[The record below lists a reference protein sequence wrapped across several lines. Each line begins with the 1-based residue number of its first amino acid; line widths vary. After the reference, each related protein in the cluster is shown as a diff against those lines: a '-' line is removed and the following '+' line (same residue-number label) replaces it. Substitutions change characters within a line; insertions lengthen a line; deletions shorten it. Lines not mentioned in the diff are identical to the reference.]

1 MKSEKKKK
9 EELTEEQIAE
19 RLIILAMLE
28 ESDRRMER
36 IKAKYDPL
44 TGEGLDWMLNP
55 ITHESLYNRERIEI
69 PDHIIPVQWMPE
81 EMRRNK
87 LVKSVIAHGSI
98 SEYIVNELH
107 LTPSVALIGKI
118 QLSLLEVRR
127 KTDPIFWF
135 ACYWAIKPK
144 DGSTDDEEEEYIEED
159 EDLYDD
165 EEVEAKPRQAQKA
178 DYTLVPFVLNYGQ
191 LILLSWFEALRLARS
206 PILIVVLKAR
216 QWGASTLTQCYF
228 AWIQLNL
235 KTGWYSVIVAQTAS
249 SSNRIKMMYQ
259 KGIGQYDAS
268 LVGVKDPEAR
278 LRFSPYGVT
287 KSDFQIVWGPMSKR
301 NLARDISIS
310 IGTYENPD
318 NMPGADISLVH
329 YSEVALWKETNGKKP
344 EDIIKSISGGLKR
357 GHLAMEVLE
366 STPRGSGNYFQRAY
380 DDAKNGESSRHAVFI
395 PWYYLLNDIL
405 PIKDRYA
412 FALWLYR
419 NREMEDCPMDIPEV
433 KGKRCLNSGKYLW
446 HLWELGATLEGIM
459 WYVVT
464 RLGMPRQQDMA
475 SEAPSDDIEAFL
487 NTDNLA
493 FDLYD
498 IQRMREAYAQK
509 PRFVGDIYSDYAAK
523 ERVLQSYEFEQR
535 QDGRMFIWKKPEY
548 ENIRDRYLVVVDIGG
563 EWKKADWSVIRVFDR
578 KAMMEEGKEETVLMW
593 SGHVPHDHLG
603 WKAVQ
608 VAKWYDNAL
617 LVFESNTLEQRD
629 QNRQVDEGD
638 QLTYILEAIDYCYDN
653 LYVRSNQR
661 PDELNP
667 KKVVRYGFHT
677 NKQTKPDI
685 VNILAEVIR
694 NCDYVERDEETLVE
708 FQQYV
713 RNEGRYEALVG
724 KHDDRLMTAGIGLY
738 ISRRKMDRPAYRV
751 VERDTHEYQHTT
763 TSLAGF

>member
-1 MKSEKKKK
+1 MTTEERIKEHKK
-9 EELTEEQIAE
+9 ELTERQAATATMVAMMLAE
-19 RLIILAMLE
+19 SAK
-28 ESDRRMER
+28 RMER
-36 IKAKYDPL
+36 IEAKYDPV
-44 TGEGLDWMLNP
+44 TGDGLQWMENP
-55 ITHESLYNRERIEI
+55 ITHENLYNRKKVTI

-81 EMRRNK
+81 EMLQNA
-87 LVKSVIAHGSI
+87 LVQSVTEYGSI
-98 SEYIVNELH
+98 AEYIRQDLGMEPTTAIVGE
-107 LTPSVALIGKI
+107 I

-127 KTDPIFWF
+127 QTDPIYWF
-135 ACYWAIKPK
+135 GCEWAIKPK
-144 DGSTDDEEEEYIEED
+144 YGGMDIADDDEFDEEEEEQ
-159 EDLYDD
+159 
-165 EEVEAKPRQAQKA
+165 KPKKTRRG
-178 DYTLVPFVLNYGQ
+178 DYTLIPFVLNYGQ
-191 LILLSWFEALRLARS
+191 LILLSWFEALRLANS
-206 PILIVVLKAR
+206 PILVVVLKAR

-259 KGIGQYDAS
+259 KGIGQYDPA
-268 LVGVKDPEAR
+268 LLGIKDRDAR
-278 LRFSPYGVT
+278 LRFSPYGLT
-287 KSDFQIVWGPMSKR
+287 KSDFQVVWGPMTKR
-301 NLARDISIS
+301 NIARDISIS

-344 EDIIKSISGGLKR
+344 EDIIKSITGGLKK
-357 GHLAMEVLE
+357 GHLTMEVLE
-366 STPRGSGNYFQRAY
+366 STPRGSGNFFQRAY

-395 PWYYLLNDIL
+395 PWFFILNDTL
-405 PIKDRYA
+405 PLKDREA
-412 FALWLYR
+412 FAEWLYKNR
-419 NREMEDCPMDIPEV
+419 NLEDCPTDIPEH
-433 KGKRCLNSGKYLW
+433 KNKRCLNSGKYLW
-446 HLWELGATLEGIM
+446 NLWKMGATLEGIH
-459 WYVVT
+459 WYVMT

-498 IQRMREAYAQK
+498 IQRMREKYEQR
-509 PRFVGDIYSDYAAK
+509 PRFVGDIYSDYGAGSRCLEKYA
-523 ERVLQSYEFEQR
+523 FEQR

-548 ENIRDRYLVVVDIGG
+548 EHIRDRYLVVVDIGG

-578 KAMMEEGKEETVLMW
+578 KAMMDEGKEETVLMW

-661 PDELNP
+661 PDELGA

-685 VNILAEVIR
+685 VNILSEVIR

-738 ISRRKMDRPAYRV
+738 ISRRKMDKPRYIQQEKPKTGY
-751 VERDTHEYQHTT
+751 YTT

>member
-1 MKSEKKKK
+1 MTSKTKKK
-9 EELTEEQIAE
+9 ELTEEEARLALLIAE
-19 RLIILAMLE
+19 MLE
-28 ESDRRMER
+28 ESDRRMRR
-36 IKAKYDPL
+36 IEAKYDPV
-44 TGEGLDWMLNP
+44 TGEGLQWMENP

-81 EMRRNK
+81 EMRRNV
-87 LVKSVIAHGSI
+87 LVKSVIEHGSI
-98 SEYIVNELH
+98 TDYIIDGLGEEP
-107 LTPSVALIGKI
+107 TDSLIGEI
-118 QLSLLEVRR
+118 QMALLEVRR

-135 ACYWAIKPK
+135 GCYWAIKPK
-144 DGSTDDEEEEYIEED
+144 DGSED
-159 EDLYDD
+159 S
-165 EEVEAKPRQAQKA
+165 EEVDFTEDDTEVDENGEIVLKELVKGG
-178 DYTLVPFVLNYGQ
+178 DYTLIPFVLNYGQ
-191 LILLSWFEALRLARS
+191 LILLSWYEALRLDHS
-206 PILIVVLKAR
+206 PILVVVLKAR

-235 KTGWYSVIVAQTAS
+235 KTGWYSVIVAQVAS
-249 SSNRIKMMYQ
+249 ASNRIKMMYQ

-268 LVGVKDPEAR
+268 LLGIKDPQAR
-278 LRFSPYGVT
+278 LRFSPYGIT
-287 KSDFQIVWGPMSKR
+287 KNDFQIVYGPITKR
-301 NLARDISIS
+301 KLARDVSIS

-318 NMPGADISLVH
+318 NMPSADIALVH
-329 YSEVALWKETNGKKP
+329 YSEVAIWKETNGKKP
-344 EDIIKSISGGLKR
+344 EDIVKSITGGLKK
-357 GHLAMEVLE
+357 GHLTMEVLE
-366 STPRGSGNYFQRAY
+366 STPRGSGNFFQRAY
-380 DDAKNGESSRHAVFI
+380 DDAKNGESSRHAVFV
-395 PWYYLLNDIL
+395 PWYILKQDIL
-405 PIKDRYA
+405 PIKDREA
-412 FALWLYR
+412 FARWLYK
-419 NREMEDCPMDIPEV
+419 NKDMDDCPLYIPEV

-446 HLWELGATLEGIM
+446 NLWQLGATLEGIM

-498 IQRMREAYAQK
+498 IQAMREKYSMK
-509 PRFVGDIYSDYAAK
+509 PRWVGDIYSDYSAK
-523 ERVLQSYEFEQR
+523 ERVLESYAFEQR
-535 QDGRMFIWKKPEY
+535 GDGRMLIWKKPEY
-548 ENIRDRYLVVVDIGG
+548 ENIADRYLVVVDIGG

-578 KAMMEEGKEETVLMW
+578 KAMMDEGREETVLMW

-685 VNILAEVIR
+685 VNILSEVIR
-694 NCDYVERDEETLVE
+694 NCDYVEHDEETLVE

-738 ISRRKMDRPAYRV
+738 VSRRKMDRPHIIKK
-751 VERDTHEYQHTT
+751 ENNTEYNRQYTA
-763 TSLAGF
+763 SMAGF

>member
-1 MKSEKKKK
+1 
-9 EELTEEQIAE
+9 
-19 RLIILAMLE
+19 MLE
-28 ESDRRMER
+28 ESDRRMQR
-36 IKAKYDPL
+36 IEAKYDPV
-44 TGEGLDWMLNP
+44 TGDGLQWLENP
-55 ITHESLYNRERIEI
+55 ITHENLYNRERVEI
-69 PDHIIPVQWMPE
+69 PDHLIPVQWMTE
-81 EMRRNK
+81 EMRRNV
-87 LVKSVIAHGSI
+87 LVKSVMQHGSI
-98 SEYIVNELH
+98 AEYIKNELGAEP
-107 LTPSVALIGKI
+107 TEELIGET

-127 KTDPIFWF
+127 KTDPVFWF
-135 ACYWAIKPK
+135 GVEWAIKPK
-144 DGSTDDEEEEYIEED
+144 DGSEDSEESDEEEYIEDEEDYED
-159 EDLYDD
+159 EEITMD
-165 EEVEAKPRQAQKA
+165 EHRAKGD
-178 DYTLVPFVLNYGQ
+178 DYTLIPFILNYGQ
-191 LILLSWFEALRLARS
+191 LILLSWYEALRLAHS

-216 QWGASTLTQCYF
+216 QWGASTLTQSYF

-235 KTGWYSVIVAQTAS
+235 KTGWYSVIVAQVAS
-249 SSNRIKMMYQ
+249 ASNRIKMMYQ
-259 KGIGQYDAS
+259 KGIGQYNPA
-268 LVGVKDPEAR
+268 LLNVKDPDAR
-278 LRFSPYGVT
+278 LRFSPYGQT
-287 KSDFQIVWGPMSKR
+287 KSDYQIVYGPMSKR
-301 NLARDISIS
+301 TLARDVSIS

-318 NMPGADISLVH
+318 NMPSADIALVH

-344 EDIIKSISGGLKR
+344 EDIVKSISGGLKN
-357 GHLAMEVLE
+357 GHLTMEVLE
-366 STPRGSGNYFQRAY
+366 STPRGSGNFFQRAY
-380 DDAKNGESSRHAVFI
+380 DDAKNGESSRHAVFV
-395 PWYYLLNDIL
+395 PWYILKQDTL

-412 FALWLYR
+412 FAAWLLK
-419 NREMEDCPMDIPEV
+419 NKDMEDCPNFIPEL

-446 HLWELGATLEGIM
+446 NLWQLGATLEGIM
-459 WYVVT
+459 WYINK

-498 IQRMREAYAQK
+498 IQKMRERYAER
-509 PRFVGDIYSDYAAK
+509 PRFIGDIYSDYAAR

-535 QDGRMFIWKKPEY
+535 QDGRMLIWKKPEY

-578 KAMMEEGKEETVLMW
+578 KGMMEEDGKEETVLMW

-629 QNRQVDEGD
+629 QNRNVDEGD
-638 QLTYILEAIDYCYDN
+638 QLTYILEAIDYNYDN

-661 PDELNP
+661 PDELGA

-738 ISRRKMDRPAYRV
+738 ISRRKMDKPTYIQQ
-751 VERDTHEYQHTT
+751 EKPKIGYYTT

>member
-1 MKSEKKKK
+1 MTTKTKKR
-9 EELTEEQIAE
+9 ELTEEEIA
-19 RLIILAMLE
+19 RDLLLLAMLE
-28 ESDRRMER
+28 ESDRRMKHIE
-36 IKAKYDPL
+36 AKYDPV
-44 TGEGLDWMLNP
+44 TGDGLQWMENP

-69 PDHIIPVQWMPE
+69 PDHIIPVQWIPE
-81 EMRRNK
+81 EMRRNE
-87 LVKSVIAHGSI
+87 LVKSVMAHGSI
-98 SEYIVNELH
+98 AEYITMELG
-107 LTPSVALIGKI
+107 LAPSEELIGKM
-118 QLSLLEVRR
+118 QLDLLEVRR

-144 DGSTDDEEEEYIEED
+144 DGGNDNDEEEVYQEEED
-159 EDLYDD
+159 YD
-165 EEVEAKPRQAQKA
+165 EEETPKAKPKRKG

-191 LILLSWFEALRLARS
+191 LTLLSWFEALRLSHS
-206 PILIVVLKAR
+206 PILVVVLKAR

-235 KTGWYSVIVAQTAS
+235 KTGWYSVIVAQVAS

-268 LVGVKDPEAR
+268 LLGIKDPEAK
-278 LRFSPYGVT
+278 LRFSPYGLT
-287 KSDFQIVWGPMSKR
+287 KSDFQIVYGPMSKR
-301 NLARDISIS
+301 IIARDVSIS

-357 GHLAMEVLE
+357 GHLTMEVLE
-366 STPRGSGNYFQRAY
+366 STPRGSGNYFQRSY
-380 DDAKNGESSRHAVFI
+380 DDAKNGGSSRHAVFV
-395 PWYYLLNDIL
+395 PWYILLQDTL
-405 PIKDRYA
+405 PVKDRKA
-412 FALWLYR
+412 FAAWLYT
-419 NREMEDCPMDIPEV
+419 NKDMEDCPAWIPEV

-498 IQRMREAYAQK
+498 IQRMREAYAQRS
-509 PRFVGDIYSDYAAK
+509 RFVGDIYSDYAGK
-523 ERVLQSYEFEQR
+523 EKVLQGYAFEQR
-535 QDGRMFIWKKPEY
+535 QDGRMLIWKKPEY

-578 KAMMEEGKEETVLMW
+578 KAMMEEGGREETVLMW

-638 QLTYILEAIDYCYDN
+638 QLAYILEAIDYNYDN

-661 PDELNP
+661 PDEMHP

-694 NCDYVERDEETLVE
+694 NCDYVERDDETLVE

-738 ISRRKMDRPAYRV
+738 ISRRKMDLPKYKV
-751 VERDTHEYQHTT
+751 QESGTGEYQHTT

>member
-1 MKSEKKKK
+1 MTSKTTKK
-9 EELTEEQIAE
+9 ELTEEELA
-19 RLIILAMLE
+19 RDLLLLAMLE
-28 ESDRRMER
+28 ESDRRMKR
-36 IKAKYDPL
+36 IEAKYDPV
-44 TGEGLDWMLNP
+44 TGDGLQWMENP

-81 EMRRNK
+81 EMRRNE
-87 LVKSVIAHGSI
+87 LVKAVLEYGSI
-98 SEYIVNELH
+98 KDYISNEIGV
-107 LTPSVALIGKI
+107 TPTDDLIGKI
-118 QLSLLEVRR
+118 QLDLLEVRR

-135 ACYWAIKPK
+135 GCYWAIKPK
-144 DGSTDDEEEEYIEED
+144 DGATDDEEEEYYEEEPD
-159 EDLYDD
+159 YDDD
-165 EEVEAKPRQAQKA
+165 EEEVAVIKTKSRID

-191 LILLSWFEALRLARS
+191 LVLLSWFEALRLARS

-235 KTGWYSVIVAQTAS
+235 KKGWYSVIVAQVASTA
-249 SSNRIKMMYQ
+249 NKIKMMYQ

-268 LVGVKDPEAR
+268 LLGIKDPEAR

-287 KSDFQIVWGPMSKR
+287 KSDFQIVYGPMTKR
-301 NLARDISIS
+301 KLARDVAIS

-318 NMPGADISLVH
+318 NMPGTDIALVH
-329 YSEVALWKETNGKKP
+329 YSEVAIWKETNGKKP
-344 EDIIKSISGGLKR
+344 EDIIKSITGGMKK
-357 GHLAMEVLE
+357 GHLSMEVLE
-366 STPRGSGNYFQRAY
+366 STPRGSGNFFQRAY

-395 PWYYLLNDIL
+395 PWYFLIQDTL
-405 PIKDRYA
+405 PIKDRKA
-412 FALWLYR
+412 FAAWLYR
-419 NREMEDCPMDIPEV
+419 NKDMEDCPMDIPEV

-446 HLWELGATLEGIM
+446 NLWQLGATLEGIM

-498 IQRMREAYAQK
+498 IQKMREAYAQK
-509 PRFVGDIYSDYAAK
+509 PRFVGDIYSDYSAK
-523 ERVLQSYEFEQR
+523 ERVLQSYAFEQR
-535 QDGRMFIWKKPEY
+535 QDGRMYIWKKPEY

-578 KAMMEEGKEETVLMW
+578 KAMMDEGREETVLMW

-694 NCDYVERDEETLVE
+694 NCDYVERDDETLVE

-738 ISRRKMDRPAYRV
+738 ISRRKMDLPKYKPTETR
-751 VERDTHEYQHTT
+751 HEDYQYAT
-763 TSLAGF
+763 TSMAGF